1 MNNSTRVVVNTVA
14 QYTRTVINLCLS
26 LYSTRLILSALGEDD
41 YGIYTLI
48 AGTVALLSF
57 MVNALVVTTQRFLS
71 FYFGRGDRERIK
83 EIFCSSVV
91 IHIVFGLVV
100 ALLVEGVGLF
110 LFDGF
115 FNIAPERIATARR
128 VYHCVTVMLVL
139 TFWAAPFRALLIAHE
154 NIVYISVVDV
164 LDGVLKLVIA
174 LFVMAADGDKLMVYA
189 LLLCGIQLVNMLAFS
204 VFDFWRY
211 EECVVPRRRYFRLS
225 YVKEISSFSGW
236 TIYSVGC
243 VTGRTHGFSIILN
256 KFFSTAVNGAFG
268 VALQVNGAVHNLAT
282 SIMNAMNPQ
291 IVKAEGAGQRERTLR
306 LAAVESKFCFLIIG
320 LVAIPCMVEMP
331 ALLHVWLGRVPE
343 HAVLF
348 CRFILLTC
356 LVDQLT
362 IGLGVVNQ
370 AIGNIRAYS
379 LVINSIKL
387 FTLVPIVV
395 CLLFWRNL
403 TMCMV
408 IYVSFEFICAMSRLV
423 FIRRTAGLSVADF
436 ARRVFLREVLPVA
449 SMVGVSLVVVAL
461 CHFSGR
467 FLLTLALSAVVSIGV
482 IYACGLCPDE
492 RTIVN
497 NLFQKAK
504 SKIKK

>member
-331 ALLHVWLGRVPE
+331 ALLHV
-343 HAVLF
+343 
-348 CRFILLTC
+348 
-356 LVDQLT
+356 
-362 IGLGVVNQ
+362 
-370 AIGNIRAYS
+370 
-379 LVINSIKL
+379 
-387 FTLVPIVV
+387 
-395 CLLFWRNL
+395 
-403 TMCMV
+403 
-408 IYVSFEFICAMSRLV
+408 
-423 FIRRTAGLSVADF
+423 
-436 ARRVFLREVLPVA
+436 
-449 SMVGVSLVVVAL
+449 
-461 CHFSGR
+461 
-467 FLLTLALSAVVSIGV
+467 
-482 IYACGLCPDE
+482 
-492 RTIVN
+492 
-497 NLFQKAK
+497 
-504 SKIKK
+504 